1 MDIPINVEVLCAG
14 ETCGR
19 STYLVIN
26 PVNERITHLVV
37 AEKAFPN
44 IERLVPIDKILAS
57 SPNSIQLRCNPSE
70 LSDMDTFEETDF
82 IASGQMEAS
91 FPYEVPY
98 EVWPYAMYEAMPMPF
113 EHEHIPAGEVVIRR
127 GTPVRATDGQVGKV
141 DEFLVDPENDVI
153 THLVLREGH
162 LWGRKDVTIPVS
174 EIKKIAEEAVYLKLD
189 KKAIETL
196 PTVPVNR
203 KWK

>member
-14 ETCGR
+14 ESCGR

-37 AEKAFPN
+37 TQKAFPN

-57 SPNSIQLRCNPSE
+57 SPNSIQLRCKPSE

-82 IASGQMEAS
+82 IESGQLEAS
-91 FPYEVPY
+91 FPYDVPY
-98 EVWPYAMYEAMPMPF
+98 EVWPYAMYEAKPIPF
-113 EHEHIPAGEVVIRR
+113 EYEHIPAGEVVIRR
-127 GTPVRATDGQVGKV
+127 GTPVKATDGTVGKV
-141 DEFLVDPENDVI
+141 DEFLVDPDNDVI

-162 LWGRKDVTIPVS
+162 LWGKKDVTIPVS

-196 PTVPVNR
+196 PTVPVHR

>member
-141 DEFLVDPENDVI
+141 DEFLDDPENDVI

>member
-26 PVNERITHLVV
+26 PINERITHLVV
-37 AEKAFPN
+37 TEKAFPN

-57 SPNSIQLRCNPSE
+57 SPNSIQLRCKLTD
-70 LSDMDTFEETDF
+70 LSNMDTFEETDF
-82 IASGQMEAS
+82 IESGQLEAS

-98 EVWPYAMYEAMPMPF
+98 EVWPYAMYDVMPMPF
-113 EHEHIPAGEVVIRR
+113 EHEHIPAGEVIIRR
-127 GTPVRATDGQVGKV
+127 GTSVKATDGDVGKV

-162 LWGRKDVTIPVS
+162 LWGKKDVTIPVS

-189 KKAIETL
+189 KKAIESL
-196 PTVPVNR
+196 PTIPVNR